1 MLWKDTFAP
10 SHGEFAHSLQW
21 FAAGH
26 ALELGARTAAL
37 YKKAGQ
43 VFSNSDAVATRGDNG
58 QLERARQPLWAWLVD
73 CFRPGELESQIGDGD
88 VMHVFSRKC
97 RVPNQINQH
106 ALDRKKWFIH
116 LYIDHRRQWLDKLAV
131 TGKEMRKTAGQ
142 TVELESNMLGIMAYQ
157 GKAYK
162 AKTDWNPDD
171 AAISSPSGKS
181 IERSGMVYKKT
192 GGNNTTKTQVEK
204 TYHGVPGTVSL
215 REISA
220 KSLIS

>member
-1 MLWKDTFAP
+1 M
-10 SHGEFAHSLQW
+10 
-21 FAAGH
+21 
-26 ALELGARTAAL
+26 
-37 YKKAGQ
+37 
-43 VFSNSDAVATRGDNG
+43 FSNSDAVATRGDNG